1 MSDIESNKLDLLQL
15 YRETYNKLT
24 VEYISDNQESVIKT
38 LLDSFLNGEVIPSIK
53 REEKYFSPF
62 LLHNLLDDVYYP
74 ILYYKIE
81 FDENGFKDS
90 KEKPIVNFLAMNFL
104 TNLRINIDYDFK
116 DENLNF
122 YQYVLNEITKYTM
135 LDKVELVPCFNFF
148 SNDILNYNSNMT
160 FLNEYF
166 FGEETLSKYD
176 ALFKEVKDETF
187 ESKIYNTTFGFFSRQ
202 DRINQRVENYSGTKV
217 FVSDKHILDSFV
229 FEAIKKSLTD
239 NENFLLLV
247 DNSDKEY
254 INDLLKKNH
263 LDTLSTIDASSN
275 NLIDRKQEQLISFE
289 QKKDEI
295 YSQLSWLNVPE
306 VIECVNNSKFSY
318 DDLINLNLNDYSKD
332 DLDKDLNFFNK
343 IDELKSFTSCDLTSL
358 DYYGLTSENSREN
371 YDELI
376 SIVDALKDKVIELND
391 LITSDL
397 TKTYIQQEIHCINDL
412 DNIIE
417 FATLLNGYNGFPRKY
432 FNLDENIY
440 SQYNLNTL
448 KELFQ
453 KTSSSQ
459 LVIKEFCY
467 DEIFK
472 NKYLA
477 RCEKKFSF
485 FKKLIY
491 KHIIR
496 KYLKKDVK
504 ANLDTLLEVIVLYT
518 QSKTLL
524 DSMIKKYSEIYGNN
538 VENMNGVIEI
548 ESNVKYAI
556 SFNEF
561 CKTKTQYNILDP
573 FIKKLLKNKEYR
585 FEYIQTVNSLSK
597 LASSVKDL
605 IIKYQCFYR
614 EKNTNQFYELDFNEF
629 VLLLNKESTYPYAE
643 FDEYLKFI
651 ELKNLSSLQLQLIL
665 NRKSIKQY
673 TFDQLKELYLY
684 SLTYLKYESIKSQFD
699 KYKNDY
705 TQIKNDTIHSISS
718 LHDLNDYSFINRLA
732 NKESS
737 LFILD
742 SKELYKYDENYF
754 DTALIFNSVKF
765 DSISLLSSFR
775 ISKKRIFLNQDES
788 DVRIS
793 GYQESIL
800 NKNNF
805 YYQSFEYSTI
815 SHSIIEKLKTMCK
828 ENNAELEINDEAFP
842 LVIKYNGLNYGL
854 LPKNLITYKI
864 DTYSL
869 KELMKYLRTYEDII
883 LVTFDIFDFIFDEN
897 QLINLLFKK

>member
-24 VEYISDNQESVIKT
+24 VEYTSNDQDKVAKT
-38 LLDSFLNGEVIPSIK
+38 LMDSFLNGEVIPSVK

-81 FDENGFKDS
+81 FNEYGFKDS
-90 KEKPIVNFLAMNFL
+90 KEKPIVNFLAMNL
-104 TNLRINIDYDFK
+104 LSNLRIDIDYDFK

-148 SNDILNYNSNMT
+148 LNEILDYNSNMT

-217 FVSDKHILDSFV
+217 FVSDNHILDSFI
-229 FEAIKKSLTD
+229 FETIKNSLTN
-239 NENFLLLV
+239 NEKFLLLV
-247 DNSDKEY
+247 DDSDREY
-254 INDLLKKNH
+254 INNLLKKNH
-263 LDTLSTIDASSN
+263 LDTLSTIDTSSS

-295 YSQLSWLNVPE
+295 YRQLSWLNVPE
-306 VIECVNNSKFSY
+306 ILDDVSNNKY
-318 DDLINLNLNDYSKD
+318 CQDELINLNLNDYSKD
-332 DLDKDLNFFNK
+332 DLDKDLNFFNE
-343 IDELKSFTSCDLTSL
+343 IDELNSFNSCDLNTY
-358 DYYGLTSENSREN
+358 DYYGLTTENSREN
-371 YDELI
+371 YDELK
-376 SIVDALKDKVIELND
+376 SIIHSLKEKVTELND
-391 LITSDL
+391 LITSDSI
-397 TKTYIQQEIHCINDL
+397 KAYIQQDIHTINDL
-412 DNIIE
+412 DSLIE
-417 FATLLNGYNGFPRKY
+417 FTTLLNGYNGFPRKY

-440 SQYNLNTL
+440 NQYNLNAL

-453 KTSSSQ
+453 QTSSSQ

-467 DEIFK
+467 DQIFK
-472 NKYLA
+472 NKYLSK
-477 RCEKKFSF
+477 CEKKFSF
-485 FKKLIY
+485 FKKMIF
-491 KHIIR
+491 KHIIK

-504 ANLDTLLEVIVLYT
+504 ASLDTLLDVFVLYT

-524 DSMIKKYSEIYGNN
+524 DSMIVEYSEIYGNN
-538 VENMNGVIEI
+538 IENMNGVIEI
-548 ESNVKYAI
+548 ESNVNYAI

-561 CKTKTQYNILDP
+561 CKNKTQYNINDP
-573 FIKKLLKNKEYR
+573 FIKKLLKNRDYR
-585 FEYIQTVNSLSK
+585 LEYIQNINDLSK
-597 LASSVKDL
+597 LSNNVKDL
-605 IIKYQCFYR
+605 IIKYQCFYG
-614 EKNTNQFYELDFNEF
+614 EKNINQFYELDFNEF
-629 VLLLNKESTYPYAE
+629 ISLLDKELTYSYDE
-643 FDEYLKFI
+643 FTEYLTFI
-651 ELKNLSSLQLQLIL
+651 ELKNSSSLQLQLIL

-673 TFDQLKELYLY
+673 TFKKLKELYLY
-684 SLTYLKYESIKSQFD
+684 SITYLKYECVKSEFD
-699 KYKNDY
+699 KYKTDY

-718 LHDLNDYSFINRLA
+718 LHDLNDYSFINRLTD
-732 NKESS
+732 KESS
-737 LFILD
+737 LYILD
-742 SKELYKYDENYF
+742 SRELYKYDEDYF
-754 DTALIFNSVKF
+754 DTALIFNSVKL

-815 SHSIIEKLKTMCK
+815 PASIIEKLKTMCN
-828 ENNAELEINDEAFP
+828 ENNAKLEINGEAFL
-842 LVIKYNGLNYGL
+842 LVIKYNELNYGL

-869 KELMKYLRTYEDII
+869 KQLMKYLRTYEDII
-883 LVTFDIFDFIFDEN
+883 LVTFDIFDFLFDEN
-897 QLINLLFKK
+897 QLLNLLFKK